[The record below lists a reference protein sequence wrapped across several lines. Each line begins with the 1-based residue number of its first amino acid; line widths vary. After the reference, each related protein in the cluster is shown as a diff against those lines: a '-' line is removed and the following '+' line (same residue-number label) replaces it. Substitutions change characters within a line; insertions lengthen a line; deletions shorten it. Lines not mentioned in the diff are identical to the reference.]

1 MGVGDGVTLVAE
13 QGIMQRRTPDAVR
26 SRVSGAFD
34 SIVHVGMAISYV
46 MAGPAVAWIGPR
58 GVYIVGG
65 IAAFIGVAIALPIL
79 RGAREPAAVGVPSE
93 TGEATEPASLL
104 VP

>member
-1 MGVGDGVTLVAE
+1 
-13 QGIMQRRTPDAVR
+13 MQRRTPDAVR

-34 SIVHVGMAISYV
+34 SVLHVGMALSYV
-46 MAGPAVAWIGPR
+46 AAGPAVALLGAR

-65 IAAFIGVAIALPIL
+65 VAAFLGVAIALPIL
-79 RGAREPAAVGVPSE
+79 RERATDLLRAEPRVE
-93 TGEATEPASLL
+93 EATEPATLL